1 MFSFQ
6 LQFTK
11 NGRSARQSD
20 TQVVSAT
27 PSGLS
32 SPVTTTYQGVLSGGG
47 YTVRVTA
54 VNEHGSSES
63 VVSEEFVVTG
73 ECVCVCVCMRACVH
87 ACVRACV
94 RAYVRTCVCMYVC
107 MLAFVVAFTFL
118 L

>member
-11 NGRSARQSD
+11 DGRSARQSD

-32 SPVTTTYQGVLSGGG
+32 SPVTTTYQGVLSGGS

-54 VNEHGSSES
+54 VNERGSSAS
-63 VVSEEFVVTG
+63 IMSEKFDVTG
-73 ECVCVCVCMRACVH
+73 M
-87 ACVRACV
+87 CVRMCV
-94 RAYVRTCVCMYVC
+94 YTC
-107 MLAFVVAFTFL
+107 
-118 L
+118 

>member
-11 NGRSARQSD
+11 DGCSARQSD

-32 SPVTTTYQGVLSGGG
+32 CPVTTTYQGVLSGGS

-54 VNEHGSSES
+54 VDEHGSSES
-63 VVSEEFVVTG
+63 VVSEEFDVTG
-73 ECVCVCVCMRACVH
+73 VCVCVCVCVFVCACMALH
-87 ACVRACV
+87 FSCKICIP
-94 RAYVRTCVCMYVC
+94 MYSS
-107 MLAFVVAFTFL
+107 LSQNKL
-118 L
+118 E